1 MDKLKGNAFVVGVA
15 VAGVAI
21 VGVFVYFVL
30 GAWNAASAAEGRV
43 LTQKSTIEGLGARSD
58 LPGEKWVASAEDYQK
73 EAEAEYEKCMKYY
86 QDADKRLE
94 RWFEKLGVKPEDQ
107 PLQGDLKTELAT
119 GILSLKTMLQGS
131 SIEVGYPKAT
141 GTGFGAAASGN
152 PEEQGGF
159 VVEDPTAGGDLK
171 VMMKHFWIQKHIAET
186 AKTAGI
192 VRLEK
197 ITFPPPKIE
206 STGSGVTPEMA
217 RMDAIGLPHNLG
229 IFFQF
234 RVELLCRNQDVPTFL
249 AKLFEFNPKESYC
262 LRIHDWTIAQT
273 KEGLAALPDRK
284 KVDVPETEKDTWKPP
299 PSPVQTVRLLVTGEV
314 LDFDIKDT
322 AWHAE
327 AAAGDAGATPPPGQ

>member
-1 MDKLKGNAFVVGVA
+1 MDKLKGNTFVVGVA
-15 VAGVAI
+15 VAGLAI
-21 VGVFVYFVL
+21 VGAFVYFVL
-30 GAWNAASAAEGRV
+30 GAWNAASAAEASV
-43 LTQKSTIEGLGARSD
+43 LDKKSKVEGLAAKSD
-58 LPGEKWVASAEDYQK
+58 LAGDKWVGSAEGYQK

-94 RWFEKLGVKPEDQ
+94 RWFEKLSVKSEDQ
-107 PLQGDLKTELAT
+107 PSQGDLKTELAT
-119 GILSLKTMLQGS
+119 GINSLKTMLQSS
-131 SIEVGYPKAT
+131 SIEVGYPKPA
-141 GTGFGAAASGN
+141 GTGFGAGAASN
-152 PEEQGGF
+152 PEGEGGF
-159 VVEDPTAGGDLK
+159 VVEDPTAGGDMKL
-171 VMMKHFWIQKHIAET
+171 MMKHFWIQKHVAET
-186 AKTAGI
+186 AKAAGI

-206 STGSGVTPEMA
+206 NAVSGVTQEQA

-234 RVELLCRNQDVPTFL
+234 RVELLCKNQDVPTFL

-262 LRIHDWTIAQT
+262 LRIHDWTIGQT

-284 KVDVPETEKDTWKPP
+284 TVDVPETDKDSWKPP
-299 PSPVQTVRLLVTGEV
+299 ASPVQTVRLLVTGDV

-327 AAAGDAGATPPPGQ
+327 AAAGDAGGTPPAGK